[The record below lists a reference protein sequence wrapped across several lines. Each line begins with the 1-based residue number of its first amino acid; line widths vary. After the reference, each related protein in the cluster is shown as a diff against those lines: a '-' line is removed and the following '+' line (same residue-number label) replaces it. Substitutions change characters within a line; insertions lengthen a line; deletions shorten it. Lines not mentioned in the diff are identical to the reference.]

1 MIRAA
6 FLAFLALSI
15 AGCAFARTSVPYAPA
30 RGTQREDWNAARAA
44 CARDGL
50 VPVQL
55 YQWAVVRQ
63 EAALSCEPLGEI
75 AAGLAR

>member
-6 FLAFLALSI
+6 LLAIIALFLA
-15 AGCAFARTSVPYAPA
+15 GCEFARTSVPYAPGRDA
-30 RGTQREDWNAARAA
+30 AREDWEAARAA

-55 YQWAVVRQ
+55 YQWAVVQ
-63 EAALSCEPLGEI
+63 QQAPLSCEPLGEI